1 MIISEQWLRTWVDP
15 RLSTAELAS
24 HLTMAGL
31 EIGAVTALNVLHSK
45 VVVGEVLNV
54 EPHPRANRLQLCTV
68 NVGRRRLLR
77 IVCGAPNV
85 APGCKVPIALI
96 GARLPG
102 GAIIAKTRIRD
113 VVSSG
118 MLCSGAELGL
128 DDSAGGLLILDND
141 ATPGLELNTYLQLD
155 DRLLDMELTPN
166 RGDCLSIA
174 GVAREVGALTAA
186 KISAPAIRAQ
196 RARSKSKRPVRLAAP
211 LDCPRYVGRAIEN
224 IDMHA
229 RTPDWMRQR
238 LTRVGVRPINAV
250 VDVTNYVML
259 ELGQPMHAFH
269 LDAVHGGIVVRHAK
283 QAESLTL
290 LDDSKLDFDG
300 GELIIADKHGP
311 IALAGIM
318 GGLHSAI
325 NDQSRSIV
333 LEAAYFRPGAVAGTA
348 RRFGL
353 HTDASHRF
361 ERGVDPSGQ
370 RLAMESATGLL
381 LSICGG
387 VAGPVVLAEDKSHL
401 PRRRPIRLHYRHIER
416 LLGAKVPAARVD
428 SILRRL
434 GMTVRRGPAGW
445 RVTPPPH
452 RFDISAEHDL
462 IEEVARVHG
471 YEQIPERGP
480 AVSATHRTPSEQ
492 RVADGL
498 IRETLMG
505 RGYFEAITYSFVDPV
520 LQLRIEPTIKAT
532 ALANPIAS
540 NMAVMRTSLWPG
552 LVQALIHNHRRQQR
566 RIRLFEL
573 GNVFAR
579 RAAAELMLI
588 GGIVTG
594 PVWPEQWGLER
605 RDVDFYDLKGD
616 LETVFALTGE
626 ADEFAFKAA
635 EHPALQTGQCARIQ
649 RGRKNVGWIGRL
661 DPALQ
666 RELDIEAPVF
676 VFELHADGIQSG
688 RRPQFAP
695 ISRFPATRR
704 DLAVVVDE
712 SVSAE
717 ILLKTVRQA
726 GGRSLRKL
734 ELFDVYRG
742 ESIDSRRK
750 SLTFSLTFQELSRTL
765 NESDIE
771 HIMTRIQQIVKNKLG
786 GELRS

>member
-1 MIISEQWLRTWVDP
+1 VIISEQWLRTWVDP

-24 HLTMAGL
+24 RLTMAGL
-31 EIGAVTALNVLHSK
+31 EIGAITPLTVFHSK

-54 EPHPRANRLQLCTV
+54 EPHPRADRLQLCRV
-68 NVGRRRLLR
+68 NVGRSRSLR

-85 APGCKVPIALI
+85 APGCKVPTALI
-96 GARLPG
+96 GARLPNG
-102 GAIIAKTRIRD
+102 TVIAKSRIRD

-128 DDSAGGLLILDND
+128 DDSSDGLLILDVD
-141 ATPGLELNTYLQLD
+141 AKPGLKLNTYLRLD
-155 DRLLDMELTPN
+155 DQLLDMELTPN

-174 GVAREVGALTAA
+174 GVAREVAALTAV
-186 KISAPAIRAQ
+186 KLSAPAIGPQ
-196 RARSKSKRPVRLAAP
+196 RARSKTKRPVRLAAP

-224 IDMHA
+224 IDMQA
-229 RTPDWMRQR
+229 RTPDWIRQR
-238 LTRVGVRPINAV
+238 LTRVGARPINAV

-259 ELGQPMHAFH
+259 ELGQPMHAFD

-283 QAESLTL
+283 QAEGLTL
-290 LDDSKLDFDG
+290 LDDTKLNFDG

-348 RRFGL
+348 RYLGL
-353 HTDASHRF
+353 HTDASYRF

-370 RLAMESATGLL
+370 RLAMERATELL

-387 VAGPVVLAEDKSHL
+387 VAGPVVLAEDKAHL
-401 PRRRPIRLHYRHIER
+401 PRRRPVRLHYQHIER
-416 LLGAKVPAARVD
+416 LLGAKVPVARVD

-445 RVTPPPH
+445 RVRPPAH

-462 IEEVARVHG
+462 IEEIARVHG
-471 YEQIPERGP
+471 YDQIPNRVP
-480 AVSATHRTPSEQ
+480 AVSATHRAPSEQ

-520 LQLRIEPTIKAT
+520 LQSRIEPAIKAT

-552 LVQALIHNHRRQQR
+552 LLQALVHNHRRQQR

-588 GGIVTG
+588 GGVVTG
-594 PVWPEQWGLER
+594 PVWPEQWGAER
-605 RDVDFYDLKGD
+605 RDVDFYDIKGD
-616 LETVFALTGE
+616 IGALFALTGE
-626 ADEFAFKAA
+626 TDEFGFKAA
-635 EHPALQTGQCARIQ
+635 EHPALQAGQCARIQ
-649 RGRKNVGWIGRL
+649 RERKNVGWIGRL

-666 RELDIEAPVF
+666 RELDIEAPVI
-676 VFELHADGIQSG
+676 VFELQADAIQSG

-695 ISRFPATRR
+695 ISRFPATHR

-717 ILLKTVRQA
+717 ILLRTVRQA
-726 GGRSLRKL
+726 GGRSLMKL

-771 HIMTRIQQIVKNKLG
+771 NIMTRIQQTLKNKLG

>member
-24 HLTMAGL
+24 RLTMAGL
-31 EIGAVTALNVLHSK
+31 QIGAVTATNVLHSK
-45 VVVGEVLNV
+45 VVVGEVLKV
-54 EPHPRANRLQLCTV
+54 EPHPRADRLQLCTV
-68 NVGRRRLLR
+68 NVGRSRALR

-85 APGCKVPIALI
+85 APGCKVPTALI
-96 GARLPG
+96 GAALPNG
-102 GAIIAKTRIRD
+102 TVITKSRIRD

-118 MLCSGAELGL
+118 ILCSGTELGL
-128 DDSAGGLLILDND
+128 DDSSDGLLILDID
-141 ATPGLELNTYLQLD
+141 AKPGLELNTHLQLD
-155 DRLLDMELTPN
+155 DRLLDLELTPN

-174 GVAREVGALTAA
+174 GVAREVGALTAV
-186 KISAPAIRAQ
+186 KVSAPAIRPQ

-224 IDMHA
+224 IDMQA

-238 LTRVGVRPINAV
+238 LTRVGVRPINVV

-259 ELGQPMHAFH
+259 ELGQPMHAFD

-283 QAESLTL
+283 QAEGLTL
-290 LDDSKLDFDG
+290 LDETALDFAG
-300 GELIIADKHGP
+300 GELIIADKRGP

-318 GGLHSAI
+318 GGLYSAI

-333 LEAAYFRPGAVAGTA
+333 LEAAYFRPGIVAATA
-348 RRFGL
+348 RRLGL
-353 HTDASHRF
+353 QTDASHRF

-370 RLAMESATGLL
+370 RLAMERATGLL

-387 VAGPVVLAEDKSHL
+387 VAGPIVAAEDRSHL
-401 PRRRPIRLHYRHIER
+401 PHRRPVRLNYRHIER

-445 RVTPPPH
+445 RVTPPAY

-462 IEEVARVHG
+462 IEEVARVQG
-471 YEQIPERGP
+471 YDQIPDRVP

-505 RGYFEAITYSFVDPV
+505 RDYFEAITYSFVDPE
-520 LQLRIEPTIKAT
+520 LQSRIEPTIKAT
-532 ALANPIAS
+532 ALTNPIAS
-540 NMAVMRTSLWPG
+540 NLAVMRTSLWPG
-552 LVQALIHNHRRQQR
+552 LLQALAHNYRRQQR

-579 RAAAELMLI
+579 QAAAELALI
-588 GGIVTG
+588 GGVVTG
-594 PVWPEQWGLER
+594 SVWPEQWGLER
-605 RDVDFYDLKGD
+605 RDVDFYDIKGD
-616 LETVFALTGE
+616 FEALFALTGE

-635 EHPALQTGQCARIQ
+635 KHPALQAGQCARIQ
-649 RGRKNVGWIGRL
+649 RGRKHVGWIGRL
-661 DPALQ
+661 EPALQ
-666 RELDIEAPVF
+666 RRLDIDAPIF
-676 VFELHADGIQSG
+676 VCELHADAIQSG
-688 RRPQFAP
+688 RRPQFSP
-695 ISRFPATRR
+695 TSRYPATRR

-771 HIMTRIQQIVKNKLG
+771 NIMTRIQQSVQNKLG